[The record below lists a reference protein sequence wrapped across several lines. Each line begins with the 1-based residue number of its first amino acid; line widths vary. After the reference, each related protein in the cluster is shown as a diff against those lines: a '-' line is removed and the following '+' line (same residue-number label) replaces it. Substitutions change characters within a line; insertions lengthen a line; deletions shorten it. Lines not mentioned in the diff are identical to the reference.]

1 MIPQVFNGHTVW
13 VAHCGAPGCHATRPS
28 RPGDTLLQAER
39 RASSHG
45 WRFTATPLCP
55 RHARQ
60 YAPGKETR

>member
-28 RPGDTLLQAER
+28 RPTDTRRKAEE
-39 RASSHG
+39 RANG
-45 WRFTATPLCP
+45 RGGKFTATPLCP
-55 RHARQ
+55 LHARQ